1 MSSAS
6 LSLKAVA
13 LPVEHGGWGF
23 LVEPLVLGVFLAP
36 SPAGLALAVAAFGAF
51 LTRHPLKLALADRQR
66 GARYPRTAAAETF
79 ALAYSLVAVAALAI
93 AIGAARAPFWLPLL
107 LAVPFGLVQLAYDVR
122 HRSREL
128 VPELAGAIALGA
140 TVSAVVL
147 AGGWQLRLA
156 LALWLIMAARAAAS
170 VLYIRTRL
178 RLDRGLHP
186 SLFSTWAS
194 HLCGLAAVT
203 GLAALGF
210 APWLA
215 VLAFVALLTR
225 AAHGLSGLRRQ
236 VRPQVVGFREMA
248 FGALT
253 VVLVALGYAFGL

>member
-1 MSSAS
+1 
-6 LSLKAVA
+6 VA

-23 LVEPLVLGVFLAP
+23 LLEPLVLGLFLAP
-36 SPAGLALAVAAFGAF
+36 SPAGLALAVAALGAF
-51 LTRHPLKLALADRQR
+51 LTRQPLRLALADRRR
-66 GARYPRTAAAETF
+66 GARYPRTAAAEAF
-79 ALAYSLVAVAALAI
+79 AVAYGLVAVGAFTLAVS
-93 AIGAARAPFWLPLL
+93 AARAPFWLPLV
-107 LAVPFGLVQLAYDVR
+107 LATPFGLAQLAYDVR
-122 HRSREL
+122 HRGREL
-128 VPELAGAIALGA
+128 APELAGAIALGA

-147 AGGWQLRLA
+147 AGGWERRPA

-170 VLYIRTRL
+170 VLYIRARL

-186 SLFSTWAS
+186 ALFFTWAS
-194 HLCGLAAVT
+194 HLFGLAAVT
-203 GLAALGF
+203 SLAALGF

-215 VLAFVALLTR
+215 VLAFVALLIR

-253 VVLVALGYAFGL
+253 VVLVALGYTLGF